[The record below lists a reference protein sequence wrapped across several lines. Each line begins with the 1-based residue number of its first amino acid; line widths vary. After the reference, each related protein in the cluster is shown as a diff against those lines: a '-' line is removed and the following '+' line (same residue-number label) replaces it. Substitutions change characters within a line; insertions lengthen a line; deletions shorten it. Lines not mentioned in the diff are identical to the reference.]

1 MDKNIEL
8 YGEEECEETP
18 PISIK
23 GAKEREEIFDLVE
36 LYGEEECEEIPH
48 ISMREEIFD
57 LEKYPTMEM
66 KVKKTR
72 YKIVLD

>member
-1 MDKNIEL
+1 MDKFIDL
-8 YGEEECEETP
+8 YGDEECEETSTS
-18 PISIK
+18 SIK
-23 GAKEREEIFDLVE
+23 EAKE
-36 LYGEEECEEIPH
+36 
-48 ISMREEIFD
+48 REEIFD